1 MTNPFCLMRFGQI
14 DLPAPQNPRN
24 DNGLEPVGLVG
35 GSGGSRGIG
44 LWRPLKKRRLMGGG
58 YFLTSTNGREV
69 APRAG
74 LVPEVLAHFMPI
86 VLKSSASK
94 SASKTGDLTREELGL
109 DWGWRHRNG
118 FTVRPESLIWLL
130 RQSGPK
136 RGWIPAS
143 GTIFKRKHPENTSVC
158 AIQRFLLNSCAS
170 KSASKRTWR
179 AHGRPSEVRKNR
191 ER

>member
-1 MTNPFCLMRFGQI
+1 METVKK
-14 DLPAPQNPRN
+14 AAV
-24 DNGLEPVGLVG
+24 NGRWLLFDQYKWT
-35 GSGGSRGIG
+35 GSGTQSGTCACGIG
-44 LWRPLKKRRLMGGG
+44 TFYANCLR
-58 YFLTSTNGREV
+58 
-69 APRAG
+69 
-74 LVPEVLAHFMPI
+74 
-86 VLKSSASK
+86 SSASK